1 VLFFFRYSCCFLVLI
16 VFSFHLFCGS
26 TNNLCHDT
34 FLRRQMDDQGW
45 VHIDVITKFNRV
57 SFFHYDFILVPL
69 LYKVV
74 LLM

>member
-1 VLFFFRYSCCFLVLI
+1 
-16 VFSFHLFCGS
+16 
-26 TNNLCHDT
+26 
-34 FLRRQMDDQGW
+34 MDDQGW